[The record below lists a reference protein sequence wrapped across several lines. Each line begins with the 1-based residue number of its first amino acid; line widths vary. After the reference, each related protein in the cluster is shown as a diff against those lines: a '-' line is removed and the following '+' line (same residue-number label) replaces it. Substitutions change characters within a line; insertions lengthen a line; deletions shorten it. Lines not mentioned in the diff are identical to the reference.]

1 MFQAPAL
8 PSDGTAS
15 TVHVSASQPALT
27 VIVTGLWIAA
37 SQMWAT

>member
-8 PSDGTAS
+8 PSTACVA
-15 TVHVSASQPALT
+15 VHVSASQPALT

-37 SQMWAT
+37 SQMLAT